1 MMTLGRINIVP
12 VASVV
17 IAFASSL
24 TTPLASQSEEG
35 KEFQGW
41 VKTYCDGH
49 QTIESAVLDY
59 GSCSTDDANYHV
71 ARRGVRYKVL
81 REGSGRASRKGDVVV
96 VEYLGWVFDKEA
108 AYGRGA
114 IVDTSYTFGGSSFEF
129 TLGDKSV
136 IPGWEYGIRGMK
148 RGEVR
153 ELIIDA
159 KMAYGDRGIRDRV
172 PPRSTLIFEIELL
185 DYGPVK

>member
-1 MMTLGRINIVP
+1 MKLGRINVVP

-17 IAFASSL
+17 IALASSL
-24 TTPLASQSEEG
+24 TISLASQSEED

-41 VKTYCDGH
+41 VKTYCDG
-49 QTIESAVLDY
+49 QQPVEPAVLDY
-59 GSCSTDDANYHV
+59 GSCNTDDANYHV

-96 VEYLGWVFDKEA
+96 VEYIGWVFDKEA
-108 AYGRGA
+108 AYARGA
-114 IVDTSYTFGGSSFEF
+114 IVDTSYTSGGSSFEF
-129 TLGDKSV
+129 TLGRKSV

-172 PPRSTLIFEIELL
+172 PPGSTLIFEIELMGF
-185 DYGPVK
+185 GPV

>member
-1 MMTLGRINIVP
+1 MMKLGRINIVP
-12 VASVV
+12 VALVV
-17 IAFASSL
+17 IASASSL
-24 TTPLASQSEEG
+24 TTSLASQSEED

-49 QTIESAVLDY
+49 QTIEPAVLDY

-108 AYGRGA
+108 AYARGA
-114 IVDTSYTFGGSSFEF
+114 IVDTSYTFEKRSFEF
-129 TLGDKSV
+129 TLGNNRV
-136 IPGWEYGIRGMK
+136 IRGWETGIYGMK

-153 ELIIDA
+153 ELIIA
-159 KMAYGDRGIRDRV
+159 PNMAYGDRAIGDRI
-172 PPRSTLIFEIELL
+172 PPNSTLIFEIELL
-185 DYGPVK
+185 AFRVVE